1 MNRIITLG
9 REFGSGG
16 RELGRRLSE
25 KLGIAYYDQE
35 IITEIAKRTAL
46 SVEYIH
52 RIEDSVPVASFPIH
66 IGRTFF
72 SMPNPVFQQSINL
85 FRKQHKLISELAE
98 KSDCLIVGRCA
109 DYILRDSNPFRIFV
123 YADAESKLKRC
134 MDRKPADESLTEKEM
149 KKKIAEI
156 DRGRSQ
162 YYGFFSDRK
171 WGARENYDLLIN
183 TSGADIKL
191 LAEAAYDYVMG
202 IWGEK

>member
-85 FRKQHKLISELAE
+85 FREQHKLISELAE

-109 DYILRDSNPFRIFV
+109 DYILAGRENTINVFIHAPREARVKRIMELNQIGEAEALKMLTNSDKERGNHYFR
-123 YADAESKLKRC
+123 YTD
-134 MDRKPADESLTEKEM
+134 
-149 KKKIAEI
+149 
-156 DRGRSQ
+156 Q
-162 YYGFFSDRK
+162 K
-171 WGARENYDLLIN
+171 WGKAQNYDVCIN
-183 TSGADIKL
+183 SSLMGVEKTAEMLADMARI
-191 LAEAAYDYVMG
+191 EVRN
-202 IWGEK
+202 